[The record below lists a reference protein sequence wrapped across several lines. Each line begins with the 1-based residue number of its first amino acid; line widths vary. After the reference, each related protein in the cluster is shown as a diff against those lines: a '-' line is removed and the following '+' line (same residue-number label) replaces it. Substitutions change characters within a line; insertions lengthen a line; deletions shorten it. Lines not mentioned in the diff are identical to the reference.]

1 MKIATERLIITEF
14 DLSMAESVHI
24 NSLDEDNRRFVPDE
38 VFESVEDAEETLRFL
53 MSVYVTDDGPLVYPV
68 LLKNGTNIG
77 YVQLIPIT
85 DGFEVGYHIAKPY
98 TCNGYATE
106 ALKAFLEFIMPVKN
120 IDKVYG
126 VCLAEN
132 SASIKVLEKCSFE
145 KTFEGIGEYQGCRRN
160 IFKYIYKI

>member
-53 MSVYVTDDGPLVYPV
+53 MSVYVTDDRPLVYPV

-77 YVQLIPIT
+77 YVQLLPIT

-145 KTFEGIGEYQGCRRN
+145 KTFEGIGDYHGCRRN